1 MNKISLVINTL
12 NEEAN
17 IADCI
22 NSVGDLADEVIVCDM
37 YSDDNTVGIAKKLNA
52 VVVFHKR
59 TGFVEPARFFAI
71 SQATRDWVLVLDADE
86 RMTDALSA
94 KLKEIAREG
103 RYDLVSFCWLFE
115 YFGDFL
121 KDGTFYKNRVP
132 RFFRKKNYLENYVK
146 EEEEIHQNFRS
157 LEKNTINKIELPPE
171 YYLIHHAYPTIEK
184 YVTKTLGMY
193 ARIEAEEMH
202 KKGIGFSHKQL
213 ILDPLK
219 SFIRNYIR
227 HCGYKGGTRGF
238 IKHFLYS
245 VYRFNVWANIWFLE
259 QKNIQESNIK

>member
-17 IADCI
+17 IAYCI
-22 NSVGDLADEVIVCDM
+22 QSVGDLADEVIVCDM
-37 YSDDNTVGIAKKLNA
+37 HSDDNTVVIAKKFNA
-52 VVVFHKR
+52 VIVYHER
-59 TGFVEPARFFAI
+59 TGFVEPARYFAI

-94 KLKEIAREG
+94 KLKEIVREDK
-103 RYDLVSFCWLFE
+103 YDLVSFCWLFE

-146 EEEEIHQNFRS
+146 EEEEIHQNFS
-157 LEKNTINKIELPPE
+157 IFKKNTNNKIELPPE

-202 KKGIGFSHKQL
+202 KKGIRFSRKQL
-213 ILDPLK
+213 IFDPLK
-219 SFIRNYIR
+219 SFIRNYIK
-227 HCGYKGGTRGF
+227 HGGYQGGTRGF

-245 VYRFNVWANIWFLE
+245 VYRFNVWANIWFFE
-259 QKNIQESNIK
+259 QKNNQDSSTK